1 MNPTPAWGLV
11 IGMAV
16 TNLVIRLVPIAALS
30 RLELPPVVHRWLSY
44 VPVSVMAAIVATQ
57 VLRPGG
63 HWMLQPDNPYLLA
76 SVPTAVVFRF
86 TRSFL
91 GATAAGILSFLA
103 LRYLLGVA

>member
-1 MNPTPAWGLV
+1 MTPALAWGLV

-16 TNLVIRLVPIAALS
+16 TNIVIRLVPIAAIS
-30 RLELPPVVHRWLSY
+30 RLELPEVVHRWLGF

-63 HWMLQPDNPYLLA
+63 SWALSFDNPYLLA
-76 SVPTAVVFRF
+76 AIPTAFVFRF

-91 GATAAGILSFLA
+91 GATAAGMVSFLA
-103 LRYLLGVA
+103 LRYLLG

>member
-1 MNPTPAWGLV
+1 MTPALAWGLV

-16 TNLVIRLVPIAALS
+16 TNIVIRLVPIAAIS
-30 RLELPPVVHRWLSY
+30 RLELPELVHRWLGF

-63 HWMLQPDNPYLLA
+63 SWMLTPLNPYLLA
-76 SVPTAVVFRF
+76 AIPTAVVFRF

-91 GATAAGILSFLA
+91 GATAAGVVSFLA
-103 LRYLLGVA
+103 LRYLLG

>member
-1 MNPTPAWGLV
+1 MSPLLAWGLV
-11 IGMAV
+11 LGMAI
-16 TNLVIRLVPIAALS
+16 TNTVIRLVPIAAIS

-63 HWMLQPDNPYLLA
+63 HWMLTPDNPYLIA
-76 SVPTAVVFRF
+76 SVPTAVVFHV

-91 GATAAGILSFLA
+91 GAIAAGMLTFLA
-103 LRYLLGVA
+103 LRYLLGVG

>member
-1 MNPTPAWGLV
+1 MSPQLAWGLI

-16 TNLVIRLVPIAALS
+16 SNIVIRGIPIALLS
-30 RLELPPVVHRWLSY
+30 HLELPEPVQRWLGY

-63 HWMLQPDNPYLLA
+63 EWMLVPDNPYLLA
-76 SVPTAVVFRF
+76 AVPTAIVYRF

-91 GATAAGILSFLA
+91 GATATGMVSFLA
-103 LRYLLGVA
+103 LRYLLG